1 MSNLGNSLFDHL
13 TYILLNA
20 NQSLF
25 VEFFRLDCAVLA
37 YYEPRAESLLAQE
50 RSRLELE
57 KLDKTRKRENIRPYI
72 VGPTVQRRGRIVEQ
86 LPPERLNGGNEEK
99 ADDPKT
105 AVEAEED
112 QEAAA
117 EAGQANDDPNLVAGD
132 EPLTVRSRMQ
142 VERSG
147 GKNVYKVKR
156 IGK

>member
-1 MSNLGNSLFDHL
+1 M
-13 TYILLNA
+13 
-20 NQSLF
+20 
-25 VEFFRLDCAVLA
+25 
-37 YYEPRAESLLAQE
+37 
-50 RSRLELE
+50 
-57 KLDKTRKRENIRPYI
+57 
-72 VGPTVQRRGRIVEQ
+72 EQ